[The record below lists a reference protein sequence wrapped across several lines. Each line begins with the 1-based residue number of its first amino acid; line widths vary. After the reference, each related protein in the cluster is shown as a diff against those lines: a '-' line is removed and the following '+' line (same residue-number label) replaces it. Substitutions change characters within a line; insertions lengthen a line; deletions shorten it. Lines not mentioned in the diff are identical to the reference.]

1 MLDLTKTLPDWEF
14 VGGSEQSRSFQF
26 TQTDGEEYNIDNGI
40 AYFSVREYVN
50 DGAPLMSKQFEFS
63 TSSNGSYCVATIT
76 LDSADTKNLDGAYIY
91 QLSLKDGNG
100 TVAIPGQGRMFVRG
114 NIDPDVLA

>member
-26 TQTDGEEYNIDNGI
+26 TQTDGDEYNVSSGI

-50 DGAPLMSKQFEFS
+50 DGSPVISKQFEFS
-63 TSSNGSYCVATIT
+63 TSTSGSYCVATVI
-76 LDSADTKNLDGAYIY
+76 LDSADTKGLSGAYTY
-91 QLSLKDGNG
+91 QLSLKDGDG
-100 TVAIPGQGRMFVRG
+100 TVVIPGQGRMFIRG
-114 NIDPDVLA
+114 NIDPNILT